1 MNFKLRCRRAVFNR
15 SVCPAS
21 SGGINET
28 GRTLSAAE
36 PEKLKVIY
44 GWYIYV
50 IYILLVFNI
59 YMAVYNVCVRHPL
72 EAPLL
77 SLFHSLFLALMLQQV
92 LKKNVVFARILLS
105 YFILMRLYY
114 ANVLHVEFT
123 LVSRGPVLLILTLLL
138 TGAVAVGQLAT
149 PPQRHDWLA
158 RLGWRQWERSR
169 RWRPS

>member
-1 MNFKLRCRRAVFNR
+1 MKPDA
-15 SVCPAS
+15 
-21 SGGINET
+21 
-28 GRTLSAAE
+28 LSLPPSAK
-36 PEKLKVIY
+36 KLKVIY

-59 YMAVYNVCVRHPL
+59 YMAVYNVCVRHPI

-92 LKKNVVFARILLS
+92 LKKNVVFAWILLG

-114 ANVLHVEFT
+114 ANVLHIEFT
-123 LVSRGPVLLILTLLL
+123 LVSRGLVLLILTLLL
-138 TGAVAVGQLAT
+138 TGTVAVGQLAT

-158 RLGWRQWERSR
+158 RLGWLAMDDARGAGGDPDPADHHRLPRLNAVLSGDMGL
-169 RWRPS
+169 

>member
-1 MNFKLRCRRAVFNR
+1 MKPDA
-15 SVCPAS
+15 
-21 SGGINET
+21 
-28 GRTLSAAE
+28 LSAAE

-92 LKKNVVFARILLS
+92 LKRTSFS
-105 YFILMRLYY
+105 PG
-114 ANVLHVEFT
+114 
-123 LVSRGPVLLILTLLL
+123 SC
-138 TGAVAVGQLAT
+138 
-149 PPQRHDWLA
+149 
-158 RLGWRQWERSR
+158 
-169 RWRPS
+169 

>member
-1 MNFKLRCRRAVFNR
+1 MKPDALALPP
-15 SVCPAS
+15 SPK
-21 SGGINET
+21 
-28 GRTLSAAE
+28 
-36 PEKLKVIY
+36 KLKVIY

-92 LKKNVVFARILLS
+92 LKKNVVFAWILLS

-123 LVSRGPVLLILTLLL
+123 LVSRGLVLLI
-138 TGAVAVGQLAT
+138 GQLAT

-158 RLGWRQWERSR
+158 RLGWRQWGALTALAAILT
-169 RWRPS
+169 PLITTDYLG

>member
-1 MNFKLRCRRAVFNR
+1 MKPDA
-15 SVCPAS
+15 
-21 SGGINET
+21 
-28 GRTLSAAE
+28 LSAAE

-92 LKKNVVFARILLS
+92 LKRTSFSPDLAELFYS
-105 YFILMRLYY
+105 D
-114 ANVLHVEFT
+114 A
-123 LVSRGPVLLILTLLL
+123 PVL
-138 TGAVAVGQLAT
+138 
-149 PPQRHDWLA
+149 
-158 RLGWRQWERSR
+158 RQCAAC
-169 RWRPS
+169 

>member
-1 MNFKLRCRRAVFNR
+1 MKPDA
-15 SVCPAS
+15 
-21 SGGINET
+21 
-28 GRTLSAAE
+28 LSAAE

-92 LKKNVVFARILLS
+92 LKKNVVFARILLG

-149 PPQRHDWLA
+149 PRSGMT
-158 RLGWRQWERSR
+158 GWRGWVGGNGERSR

>member
-1 MNFKLRCRRAVFNR
+1 M
-15 SVCPAS
+15 AS
-21 SGGINET
+21 SGGPNET
-28 GRTLSAAE
+28 GRTLPAAE
-36 PEKLKVIY
+36 RQKLKVIY

-59 YMAVYNVCVRHPL
+59 YMAVYNVCVRHPI

-92 LKKNVVFARILLS
+92 LKKNVVFAWILLG

-114 ANVLHVEFT
+114 ANVLHIEFT
-123 LVSRGPVLLILTLLL
+123 LVSRGLVLLILTLLL
-138 TGAVAVGQLAT
+138 TGTVAVGQLAT

-158 RLGWRQWERSR
+158 RLGWRQWMTLAALAAILT
-169 RWRPS
+169 PLITTDYLG

>member
-15 SVCPAS
+15 SVCLAS

-92 LKKNVVFARILLS
+92 LKRTSFS
-105 YFILMRLYY
+105 PG
-114 ANVLHVEFT
+114 
-123 LVSRGPVLLILTLLL
+123 SC
-138 TGAVAVGQLAT
+138 
-149 PPQRHDWLA
+149 
-158 RLGWRQWERSR
+158 
-169 RWRPS
+169 

>member
-1 MNFKLRCRRAVFNR
+1 MKPDA
-15 SVCPAS
+15 
-21 SGGINET
+21 
-28 GRTLSAAE
+28 LSLPPSAK
-36 PEKLKVIY
+36 KLKVIY

-59 YMAVYNVCVRHPL
+59 YMAVYNVCVRHPI

-92 LKKNVVFARILLS
+92 LKKNVVFAWILLG

-114 ANVLHVEFT
+114 ANVLHIEFT
-123 LVSRGPVLLILTLLL
+123 LVSRGLVLLILTLLL
-138 TGAVAVGQLAT
+138 TGTVAVGQLAT

-158 RLGWRQWERSR
+158 RLGWRQWTTLAALAAILT
-169 RWRPS
+169 PLITNDYLG